1 MPRSGRCSWAGAIF
15 HVVNRGVERRRVYLD
30 EADYERFLVLL
41 QLGKD
46 CADIKVYGFCLMPN
60 HFHIVLE
67 PQAEGAMSRY
77 LQWVTGRYAAELRT
91 KTQTRGLGHVFQQ
104 RYWNRGCDGVD
115 DFFLLLRYVEA
126 NAHRANLVWQAEAWQ
141 WGSLYARQ
149 KGDTA
154 ILDPPPFELPAY
166 WTALVNRPQLDREL
180 AFARFKPKRGR
191 PLVIE

>member
-77 LQWVTGRYAAELRT
+77 LPWVTGRYAADVRT
-91 KTQTRGLGHVFQQ
+91 NCNISWPNWRRTPAASQ
-104 RYWNRGCDGVD
+104 
-115 DFFLLLRYVEA
+115 E
-126 NAHRANLVWQAEAWQ
+126 
-141 WGSLYARQ
+141 
-149 KGDTA
+149 TA
-154 ILDPPPFELPAY
+154 PA
-166 WTALVNRPQLDREL
+166 
-180 AFARFKPKRGR
+180 
-191 PLVIE
+191 